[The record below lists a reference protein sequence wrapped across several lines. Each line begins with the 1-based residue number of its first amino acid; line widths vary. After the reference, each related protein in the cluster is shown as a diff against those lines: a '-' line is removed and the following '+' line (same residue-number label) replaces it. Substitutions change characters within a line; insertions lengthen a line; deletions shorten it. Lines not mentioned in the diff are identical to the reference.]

1 MAVQYTNSSGA
12 ARKLIPAPMADISK
26 QFTKNG
32 AGDIIGSVYN
42 ITLTGIMLS
51 FRGSPSCDPSSLAIT
66 WNPATDDSLEVTE
79 ASRLACIL
87 RKQEAIR
94 ELFRYTGDNY
104 LTDSDG
110 VTGVGTTTGDGGL
123 LEIQS
128 SDGSSPLKF
137 AAKVVDINFEGG
149 GPDAV
154 GWNQICRYT
163 ITLEADALI
172 GPDGTVP
179 VIEDQFNWNISDST
193 ESWEIA
199 EDDGLRGIT
208 RDGPEAVD
216 PITGVIVDYS
226 LITPTKSFAVTHTV
240 SAVGRNKYDTSN
252 PTELATSGIAWQQA
266 RGHVE
271 QILKYEACPVA
282 DLTRLQLNAG
292 GVLDFEPGY
301 ASRNHAR
308 TQQVDE
314 TTGSF
319 SVTETFIL
327 STASATEQV
336 ECSLTT
342 SSEDALT
349 KISLNGT
356 ITGLNSNCPTAS
368 GVNAFANAS
377 GVWTGM
383 SSNTILRGMAANLGG
398 IEDENTLNIIPVNK
412 TVGTNPNQGII
423 TYTIDFDNRPLG
435 CIPGALSENINIQ
448 DTVPGY
454 LFATIP
460 TIGRKRGPIL
470 QWLGAAD
477 SPYVRS
483 LSLEVVVPPKTY
495 ANCDVTTIKDAL
507 ITDKPSNRT
516 TPDDMK
522 TAIDKIIDAADPTD
536 ETGVENNKV
545 FYAAPQ
551 ETWDYR
557 AGRYSLNITWT
568 YEKSLTNYP
577 TIFSPNMNF

>member
-12 ARKLIPAPMADISK
+12 ARKLIPAPMANISK

-51 FRGSPSCDPSSLAIT
+51 FKGSPSCDPSSLAIT
-66 WNPATDDSLEVTE
+66 WNPVTDDALSVAEDKK
-79 ASRLACIL
+79 LACIL

-94 ELFRYTGDNY
+94 ELFAYSGDNY

-110 VTGVGTTTGDGGL
+110 VTGVGTTAGDGGL

-137 AAKVVDINFEGG
+137 AAKVVDINFEGEG
-149 GPDAV
+149 TNAV
-154 GWNQICRYT
+154 SWNQVCRYT
-163 ITLEADALI
+163 ITLEADSIL
-172 GPDGTVP
+172 GPDGTAP
-179 VIEDQFNWNISDST
+179 VIEDQFNWNVSDST

-199 EDDGLRGIT
+199 EDEGLRGIT
-208 RDGPEAVD
+208 RDGPEAID
-216 PITGVIVDYS
+216 PVTGETVDYS
-226 LITPTKSFAVTHTV
+226 LITPTKSFTVTHTV
-240 SAVGRNKYDTSN
+240 SAVGRNKYDPAN

-271 QILKYEACPVA
+271 QILKYEECPVA

-292 GVLDFEPGY
+292 GVLDLEPGY

-327 STASATEQV
+327 STSNATEEV

-342 SSEDALT
+342 SSQDALT
-349 KISLNGT
+349 RVSLNGT

-377 GVWTGM
+377 GIWTGI
-383 SSNTILRGMAANLGG
+383 SSNTILRVMAANLGG
-398 IEDENTLNIIPVNK
+398 VADENTLNIIPVNK

-423 TYTIDFDNRPLG
+423 TYSVEFDDRPAG
-435 CIPGALSENINIQ
+435 CIPGALSETINIQ

-460 TIGRKRGPIL
+460 TIGRKRGPVL

-483 LSLEVVVPPKTY
+483 LTLEVIVNPSGY
-495 ANCDVTTIKDAL
+495 ADCDVDTIKKAL

-522 TAIDKIIDAADPTD
+522 SAIDKIIDAADPTD

>member
-12 ARKLIPAPMADISK
+12 ARKLIPAPMANISK
-26 QFTKNG
+26 EFTKNG

-42 ITLTGIMLS
+42 ITLTGVMLS

-66 WNPATDDSLEVTE
+66 WNPTTDDSLEVTE

-104 LTDSDG
+104 LLDADDA
-110 VTGVGTTTGDGGL
+110 TGTGKTTGDGGL

-137 AAKVVDINFEGG
+137 AAKVVDIDFEGED
-149 GPDAV
+149 PSRV
-154 GWNQICRYT
+154 GWNQLCRYT
-163 ITLEADALI
+163 ITLEAEAMI
-172 GPDGTVP
+172 GPDGTAP
-179 VIEDQFNWNISDST
+179 VIEDQFAWNISDST

-199 EDDGLRGIT
+199 EEDGLRGIT
-208 RDGPEAVD
+208 QDGPEAVD
-216 PITGVIVDYS
+216 PVTGVIVDYS
-226 LITPTKSFAVTHTV
+226 LITPTKSFTVTHTV
-240 SAVGRNKYDTSN
+240 SAVGRNKYDINS
-252 PTELATSGIAWQQA
+252 PTILATSGIAWQQA
-266 RGHVE
+266 RGYVE
-271 QILKYEACPVA
+271 QILKYEACPVE
-282 DLTRLQLNAG
+282 DLTRHQLNAK
-292 GVLDFEPGY
+292 GVLDLEPGY

-308 TQQVDE
+308 TQQIDE

-319 SVTETFIL
+319 SVTETFVL
-327 STASATEQV
+327 STANATEQV
-336 ECSLTT
+336 ECQLTT
-342 SSEDALT
+342 SAEDALT
-349 KISLNGT
+349 RVSLNGT

-368 GVNAFANAS
+368 GINAFANAS
-377 GVWTGM
+377 GVWTGI
-383 SSNTILRGMAANLGG
+383 SSDAILRGRAANLGG

-477 SPYVRS
+477 SPYVRN

-495 ANCDVTTIKDAL
+495 ANCDVATIKDAL

-522 TAIDKIIDAADPTD
+522 TAIDYIIDAADPTD

-545 FYAAPQ
+545 FYASPQ
-551 ETWDYR
+551 ESWDYKT
-557 AGRYSLNITWT
+557 GRYSLNITWT